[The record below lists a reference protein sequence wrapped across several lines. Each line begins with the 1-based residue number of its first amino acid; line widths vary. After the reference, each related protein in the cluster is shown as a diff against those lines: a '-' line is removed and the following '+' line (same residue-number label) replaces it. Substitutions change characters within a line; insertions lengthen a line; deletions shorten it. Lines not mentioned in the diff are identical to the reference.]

1 VEITKPP
8 TPAPEP
14 TRRML
19 VEENVSLKSRVA
31 DLEAKIAEMS
41 VAARDPAAAI
51 EKALDAQRERFDASW
66 QAREDEHAAALA
78 ALRSECDNRVA
89 EASTRPVGE
98 DRYVLIT
105 GLRHNGKHYAAGALC
120 PFDPTSPPAGCDGL
134 VEGVHYESVRVIVR
148 N

>member
-1 VEITKPP
+1 M
-8 TPAPEP
+8 PAPEP

-19 VEENVSLKSRVA
+19 VEENATLKSRVA
-31 DLEAKIAEMS
+31 DLEAKIAEMTATVS
-41 VAARDPAAAI
+41 DPAAAI
-51 EKALDAQRERFDASW
+51 EKALDVQRERFDASW
-66 QAREDEHAAALA
+66 QARENEHAAALD
-78 ALRSECDNRVA
+78 ALRSECDARVA

-120 PFDPTSPPAGCDGL
+120 PFDPKSPPAGCDGL
-134 VEGVHYESVRVIVR
+134 VEGVHYESARVIVR

>member
-1 VEITKPP
+1 MEITKPP

-51 EKALDAQRERFDASW
+51 EKALDAQRERFDAS
-66 QAREDEHAAALA
+66 
-78 ALRSECDNRVA
+78 
-89 EASTRPVGE
+89 
-98 DRYVLIT
+98 
-105 GLRHNGKHYAAGALC
+105 
-120 PFDPTSPPAGCDGL
+120 
-134 VEGVHYESVRVIVR
+134 
-148 N
+148 

>member
-1 VEITKPP
+1 
-8 TPAPEP
+8 
-14 TRRML
+14 ML

-66 QAREDEHAAALA
+66 QARENEHAAALD
-78 ALRSECDNRVA
+78 ALRSECDARVA

-120 PFDPTSPPAGCDGL
+120 PFDPKSPPAGCDGL
-134 VEGVHYESVRVIVR
+134 VEGVHYESARVIVR